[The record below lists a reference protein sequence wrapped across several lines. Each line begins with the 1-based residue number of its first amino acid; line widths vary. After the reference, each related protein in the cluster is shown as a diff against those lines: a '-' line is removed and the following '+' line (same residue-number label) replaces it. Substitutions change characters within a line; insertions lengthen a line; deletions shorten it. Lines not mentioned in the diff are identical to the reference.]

1 MICSQCGRE
10 IPDGSLSCNYCGKI
24 FVTKRAPGELPVS
37 RESLVATQPAPIP
50 RGSGGSLVQPNRP
63 QSVDSVAKAVA
74 FRRYQRWFFYLVIT
88 AIFVAGIFY
97 ITKIS
102 SDNSALVAKI
112 NDGDMALKAQKDAIE
127 ARDNQIK
134 VKETQLQDAKNSFQD
149 VQVSLQAANKLLV
162 DANAANEKSIKD
174 ITNLQDAVSAAQAM
188 ATTSLSVSRNLI
200 QELGI
205 SIATK
210 EVALLPLASLPEQ
223 MNGLDTDKDGI
234 PDWFETIIGTDP
246 LLADTDKDGYSDLD
260 EIRKGFNPIGPGK
273 IPVDLALAN
282 KYKGKILLEKVSS
295 KLSYAWY
302 IGQNGLRYYLGSSA
316 DNYQNLLTSTY
327 WTK

>member
-1 MICSQCGRE
+1 M
-10 IPDGSLSCNYCGKI
+10 
-24 FVTKRAPGELPVS
+24 
-37 RESLVATQPAPIP
+37 
-50 RGSGGSLVQPNRP
+50 
-63 QSVDSVAKAVA
+63 A